1 MKRCPECRRDYYDDT
16 LLYCLD
22 DGNPLLEGPASG
34 SGVGDGPATAILH
47 STAAPGEAPTRQQI
61 NTTGETA
68 IAHTF
73 GEKRSSSLRN
83 IAVGIVLMA
92 MLAAGGFFAFRYLR
106 SEPPQ
111 VPRTTKTI
119 NTQRL
124 TGDGKVVDAE
134 ISPDGKFLVYVRIEG
149 DKDSLWIKQI
159 QTGSTANVVKPGEA
173 SKFSGIAFSPDG
185 NYVYFNALMSGNEG
199 QTIYRVPTLGG
210 TPTKFLSNA
219 QLIEFSPDGKQISFR
234 RFDIANVSDTV
245 LVANSDGSNERPLV
259 SRSGKQFYTSSAA
272 WSQDGKNL
280 AVAVGDD
287 DIGVGDINMSLALIS
302 VADGSLRDIGSR
314 RWAGIDY
321 VVWHPSGDSVFAV
334 ISENYFLP
342 GQLWEMSYPS
352 GEYRKLNNNLNGYG
366 SLSITADGKAIVTG
380 ERYSRSAVWVSP
392 DLKPEN
398 AKQIMP
404 NTGDT
409 WGFSWTADGR
419 IVYISDQT
427 GDAEVWTMDADGAN
441 ARQITNDRV
450 AKRVPYASPEGR
462 YIVYSS
468 SKNSGEIVRI
478 DIGGGNPLVLTKALG
493 AYNPHISPDGKWV
506 IYTAYVGGLPKV
518 LRVSI
523 DGGEEQVLTAYPA
536 KEPRYSN
543 DGSRFACFLMDEK
556 SSEWNRLAIIP
567 ADGGAPISVIDVPT
581 TTSSARGPVWTP
593 DDKGITLIVAPGEQQ
608 NLWLQPVDGGPGK
621 PMTNFTTPGVARR
634 DYSRDGKRIAIV
646 RAEGI
651 GNAIMIT
658 DFR

>member
-34 SGVGDGPATAILH
+34 SGAGDEPQTAILH
-47 STAAPGEAPTRQQI
+47 STAAPGEAPTRQQM
-61 NTTGETA
+61 NTTAETA
-68 IAHTF
+68 VAHTF
-73 GEKRSSSLRN
+73 GNKRSSAFRN
-83 IAVGIVLMA
+83 IAVGIILA
-92 MLAAGGFFAFRYLR
+92 TMLVAGGFFAFRYLR
-106 SEPPQ
+106 SDPPQ
-111 VPRTTKTI
+111 IPRTAKTI

-134 ISPDGKFLVYVRIEG
+134 ISPDGKFLVYVRVEG

-173 SKFSGIAFSPDG
+173 SNFSGLAFSPDG
-185 NYVYFNALMSGNEG
+185 NYVYFNASMSSNET

-219 QLIEFSPDGKQISFR
+219 QFVEFSPDGKQISFR
-234 RFDIANVSDTV
+234 RFDLASVSDTL
-245 LVANSDGSNERPLV
+245 LVANADGSNERPLV
-259 SRSGKQFYTSSAA
+259 TRSGKQFYTSSAA
-272 WSQDGKNL
+272 WSPDGKNL

-287 DIGVGDINMSLALIS
+287 GIGVGENNMSLALIS
-302 VADGSLRDIGSR
+302 VADGSLREIGSR
-314 RWAGIDY
+314 RWTSIDD
-321 VVWHPSGDSVFAV
+321 VVWHPSGDSLIAV
-334 ISENYFLP
+334 IGENAFQS
-342 GQLWEMSYPS
+342 GQLLEMSYPS
-352 GEYRKLNNNLNGYG
+352 GEYRKLTNNLNGYG
-366 SLSITADGKAIVTG
+366 SLSITADGKTIVTG
-380 ERYSRSAVWVSP
+380 ERYARSAVWVSP

-419 IVYISDQT
+419 IGYVSDQT
-427 GDAEVWTMDADGAN
+427 GDAEVWTMDADGTN

-450 AKRVPYASPEGR
+450 VKLVPYASPDGR
-462 YIVYSS
+462 FIVYTS
-468 SKNSGEIVRI
+468 SKNGGEIVRI
-478 DIGGGNPLVLTKALG
+478 DIGGGNPVVLTKAIG
-493 AYNPHISPDGKWV
+493 ADNPHISPDSKWV
-506 IYTAYVGGLPKV
+506 IYSAYVGGMPKV

-523 DGGEEQVLTAYPA
+523 DGGEEKVLTDYPA

-543 DGSRFACFLMDEK
+543 DGSRFACFLANEK
-556 SSEWNRLAIIP
+556 SSEWTRLAIIP
-567 ADGGAPISVIDVPT
+567 ADGGAPTSVIEVPI
-581 TTSSARGPVWTP
+581 TTSSTRGPVWTP

-608 NLWLQPVDGGPGK
+608 NLWLQPADGGPGK
-621 PMTNFTTPGVARR
+621 AMTNFTTPGIARR

>member
-1 MKRCPECRRDYYDDT
+1 MF
-16 LLYCLD
+16 CLD
-22 DGNPLLEGPASG
+22 DGSELLYGPGSG
-34 SGVGDGPATAILH
+34 SGAGEESVTAILH
-47 STAAPGEAPTRQQI
+47 STAAPDEAPTRYQI
-61 NTTGETA
+61 NTTGDTA
-68 IAHTF
+68 AAHTF
-73 GEKRSSSLRN
+73 GNKRSSGPRN
-83 IAVGIVLMA
+83 IAVGVVFVA
-92 MLAAGGFFAFRYLR
+92 TLAAGGFFAFRYLR
-106 SEPPQ
+106 SEPP
-111 VPRTTKTI
+111 PSTRTAKTI

-124 TGDGKVVDAE
+124 TGDGKVIDAE
-134 ISPDGKFLVYVRIEG
+134 ISPDGKFMVYVRIEG

-173 SKFSGIAFSPDG
+173 SNFSGIAFSPDG
-185 NYVYFNALMSGNEG
+185 NYVYFNALMSSNET

-219 QLIEFSPDGKQISFR
+219 QFIEFSPDGTQISFR
-234 RFDIANVSDTV
+234 RFDVTSVSDTV
-245 LVANSDGSNERPLV
+245 LIANADGSNERPLV
-259 SRSGKQFYTSSAA
+259 SRIGKQFYTSSAA
-272 WSQDGKNL
+272 WSPDGKNL

-287 DIGVGDINMSLALIS
+287 DIGVGDTNMSLALIS
-302 VADGSLRDIGSR
+302 VADESLREIGSR
-314 RWAGIDY
+314 RWTGMDD
-321 VVWHPSGDSVFAV
+321 VVWHPSGDSLIAV
-334 ISENYFLP
+334 TSENAFLP

-352 GEYRKLNNNLNGYG
+352 GEYRKLTNNLNGHG
-366 SLSITADGKAIVTG
+366 SLSITADGKSIVTG

-419 IVYISDQT
+419 IVYVSDQT

-450 AKRVPYASPEGR
+450 VKLVPYASPDGR
-462 YIVYSS
+462 FIVYTS
-468 SKNSGEIVRI
+468 SKNGGEIVRI

-493 AYNPHISPDGKWV
+493 ADNPHVSPDGKWV
-506 IYTAYVGGLPKV
+506 IYSAYVGGMPKV

-523 DGGEEQVLTAYPA
+523 DGGEEKVLTDYPA

-543 DGSRFACFLMDEK
+543 DGSRFACFLMNEK
-556 SSEWNRLAIIP
+556 SSEWNLLAIIP
-567 ADGGAPISVIDVPT
+567 ADGGAPTSVFEVPNT
-581 TTSSARGPVWTP
+581 TNSGRGPIWTP
-593 DDKGITLIVAPGEQQ
+593 DDKGITLIVTPGEQQ
-608 NLWLQPVDGGPGK
+608 NLWLQPADGGPGK
-621 PMTNFTTPGVARR
+621 AMTSFTTPGVARR